1 MYTETCRA
9 KVLQISI
16 VAFDRLEDRLTDGG
30 SARPSNS
37 QWKLVT
43 AYHTEAMAMH
53 EAFKHYVDAL
63 HPAFERL
70 TGMEPVKLTAL
81 PKKLPTRCVY
91 LFSEGDKHLYVGRT
105 NQFRQRMRQHS
116 IPSAQH
122 NHAVFAFRLARVA
135 TGRTEVAYAT
145 KGGRVALAA
154 EPEFATAF
162 TDAKASIRKMDLRFV
177 EENDALRQA
186 LLEIYAAVVL
196 KTPHNS
202 FENH

>member
-1 MYTETCRA
+1 MHDD
-9 KVLQISI
+9 
-16 VAFDRLEDRLTDGG
+16 F
-30 SARPSNS
+30 
-37 QWKLVT
+37 KL
-43 AYHTEAMAMH
+43 
-53 EAFKHYVDAL
+53 YVDAL
-63 HPAFERL
+63 PPAFERL
-70 TGMEPVKLTAL
+70 IAMAPIKLTAL
-81 PKKLPTRCVY
+81 PKNPPTRCVY

-105 NQFRQRMRQHS
+105 NHFRNRMRQHS
-116 IPSAQH
+116 IPAAQH
-122 NHAVFAFRLARVA
+122 NQAVFAFRLARAA
-135 TGRTEVAYAT
+135 TGRTEVAYST

-154 EPEFATAF
+154 EPAFAAAF